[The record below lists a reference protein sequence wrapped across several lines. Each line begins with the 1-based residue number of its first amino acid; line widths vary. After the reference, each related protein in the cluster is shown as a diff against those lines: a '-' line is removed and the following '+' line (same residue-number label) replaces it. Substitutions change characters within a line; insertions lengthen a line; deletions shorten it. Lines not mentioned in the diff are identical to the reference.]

1 MRPGTQVIVGAGL
14 FTAVRGVALPTF
26 WVLYPLYLLSLGYS
40 VEDLGI
46 IATASSLVTAASLPI
61 IGYLI
66 DSGHAPGIATL
77 SAAATTAA
85 FLAPIWRPD
94 LAGLSAAYILSD
106 LGMSS
111 WYPARTAMIART
123 AGPGAVGRV
132 VGTYVILFNAARI
145 VSPYAAG
152 ALSQVYGYAEVM
164 KVSGLAAAAGFAL
177 ALALIVRPYYRV
189 AGPAVEVPRG
199 EWSVCPILPL
209 PKKVACI
216 YLHGV
221 RLDRRVYPLAAFA
234 VLDRF
239 AWMLWMPIQNA
250 YLKTFAGFGDA
261 EVGLYNSLMGA
272 AMMAASYPAGWLTD
286 RVGAFRALAVN
297 EFVGAVGA
305 VAITLPTH
313 LSIYASAALFGASI
327 ALWAPAYDAAAARI
341 LGGEHVG
348 RVRSGVDTVRTVAGI
363 PAPTAGSAMYA
374 ILGPA
379 SPFLASAVIMVT
391 ASLPLVRAKRQL

>member
-1 MRPGTQVIVGAGL
+1 MRPRRLVIVGAGL

-26 WVLYPLYLLSLGYS
+26 WVVFPLYLLSLGYRI
-40 VEDLGI
+40 EDLGL
-46 IATASSLVTAASLPI
+46 IATASSLATAASLPI
-61 IGYLI
+61 LGYLI
-66 DSGHAPGIATL
+66 DSGHAPAVATFSAIA
-77 SAAATTAA
+77 STAA
-85 FLAPIWRPD
+85 FWVPLWRPD
-94 LAGLSAAYILSD
+94 LIGLSAAYILSD
-106 LGMSS
+106 IGMSS
-111 WYPARTAMIART
+111 WYPARAAIVART

-132 VGTYVILFNAARI
+132 VGIYVILFNIARI
-145 VSPYAAG
+145 VSPYVAG
-152 ALSQVYGYAEVM
+152 SMSEVVGYAEVM
-164 KVSGLAAAAGFAL
+164 YVFGLASAAGFAV
-177 ALALIVRPYYRV
+177 ALAMIVRPYYRV

-286 RVGAFRALAVN
+286 RVGAFKTLAMN
-297 EFVGAVGA
+297 EFIGAAGA
-305 VAITLPTH
+305 VAITLPNH

-348 RVRSGVDTVRTVAGI
+348 RVRAGVDTVRTVLGI

-374 ILGPA
+374 ALGPA
-379 SPFLASAVIMVT
+379 SPFLASAALMVA
-391 ASLPLVRAKRQL
+391 ASLPLIRARRS